1 MIQGFP
7 PYEKEI
13 KTMCANMTEFE
24 ILILEV
30 QSMKK
35 ELKEQEKKIGEY
47 EDQIKAYMKKRGK
60 EKIYSQEANVTAS
73 YSSVPTPK
81 FNKELFIEKNGE
93 EEYQKYQ
100 KITSPM
106 RFSYL
111 KGNQA

>member
-1 MIQGFP
+1 
-7 PYEKEI
+7 
-13 KTMCANMTEFE
+13 MCANMTEFE

-30 QSMKK
+30 QSMKEK
-35 ELKEQEKKIGEY
+35 AKEQKKKIDDM
-47 EDQIKAYMKKRGK
+47 EDELKAYMKKRGK
-60 EKIYSQEANVTAS
+60 EKLFSTETNITVS

-111 KGNQA
+111 KGNQV